1 MSEQPKN
8 QIQDIPKLQRRV
20 LGVLMEKAFTT
31 PEQYPL
37 TLKATTSGCNQKSNR
52 DPTVAYSED
61 MVMDGL
67 DQLREAGLVAEV
79 FPGGGRTARYR
90 HYMRHCFDFS
100 EGQFAIIAELM
111 LRGRQQLG
119 ELRTRASRMVRI
131 ESSEQL
137 REELVGLQ
145 EKGYLQANGPLN
157 RRGIE
162 VDHTFYL
169 DKERMTI
176 SGSDAAEQTPQ
187 PTATPAE
194 SELSGSVPAPAA
206 SSSHAVSAE
215 VGHTLSR
222 HVESLERLLQQL
234 QASIQEQAGVIQ
246 DLEQSQADLQE
257 RLDKLEQDLGG

>member
-1 MSEQPKN
+1 
-8 QIQDIPKLQRRV
+8 
-20 LGVLMEKAFTT
+20 MEKAFTT

-52 DPTVAYSED
+52 DPTVAYTED

-67 DQLREAGLVAEV
+67 DQLREAELVAEV

-100 EGQFAIIAELM
+100 EGQFAIVAELM

-137 REELVGLQ
+137 REELTGLK
-145 EKGYLQANGPLN
+145 EMGYLQTNGPLD

-176 SGSDAAEQTPQ
+176 SDGESADQPSAPTSPVRSEDAAA
-187 PTATPAE
+187 TAGPAA
-194 SELSGSVPAPAA
+194 APA
-206 SSSHAVSAE
+206 VSGEIGSA
-215 VGHTLSR
+215 LSV

-234 QASIQEQAGVIQ
+234 QASVQKQAGIIH

>member
-1 MSEQPKN
+1 MNEQTKN

-52 DPTVAYSED
+52 DPTVAYTED

-67 DQLREAGLVAEV
+67 DRLRESGLVAEV

-100 EGQFAIIAELM
+100 EAQFAIIAELM

-131 ESSEQL
+131 ESMEQL
-137 REELVGLQ
+137 REELIGLQ
-145 EKGYLQANGPLN
+145 QMGYLQANGPLD

-162 VDHTFYL
+162 VDHTYYL
-169 DKERMTI
+169 DKEGMDLGD
-176 SGSDAAEQTPQ
+176 SGPTVETDAASESDSATSTSPMPATSPQ
-187 PTATPAE
+187 ASA
-194 SELSGSVPAPAA
+194 APAA
-206 SSSHAVSAE
+206 INE
-215 VGHTLSR
+215 TLTR
-222 HVESLERLLQQL
+222 HVETLERLMQQL
-234 QASIQEQAGVIQ
+234 QSTIQEQAGTIQ

-257 RLDKLEQDLGG
+257 RLDKLERDLGG